1 MAIPTGYRHEL
12 EEPAQVHGLGRQHW
26 EVEVLDEVDVQA
38 NVADDVLSRV
48 LSIAVGLRDHVV
60 TRKLGQEH

>member
-1 MAIPTGYRHEL
+1 M
-12 EEPAQVHGLGRQHW
+12 
-26 EVEVLDEVDVQA
+26 EVLDEVDVRA

-48 LSIAVGLRDHVV
+48 LSIAIGLRDHVV